1 MLFVTLSSE
10 IFCFTSHFTA
20 NLLTVIADR
29 IARLLTTSGATQAVA
44 LDISN
49 TFYIV
54 LGYLAFWKGV
64 LSYWGHLVVV
74 KDFYLIWS
82 TSHLVSVPLMLEYLG
97 IFFRYFLLWLNKREL
112 NKAVW
117 ETEKFIYRLKNIK
130 GTF

>member
-10 IFCFTSHFTA
+10 IFSFTSHFTA

-54 LGYLAFWKGV
+54 LGYLAF
-64 LSYWGHLVVV
+64 
-74 KDFYLIWS
+74 
-82 TSHLVSVPLMLEYLG
+82 
-97 IFFRYFLLWLNKREL
+97 
-112 NKAVW
+112 
-117 ETEKFIYRLKNIK
+117 
-130 GTF
+130 